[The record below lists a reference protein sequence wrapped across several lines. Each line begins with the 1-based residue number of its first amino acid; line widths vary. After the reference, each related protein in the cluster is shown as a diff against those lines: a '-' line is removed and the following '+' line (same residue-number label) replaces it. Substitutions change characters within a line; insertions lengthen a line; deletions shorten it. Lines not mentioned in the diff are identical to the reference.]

1 MQVHEVDIMISHI
14 GNNEKNNI
22 VNLDQIYDTIFE
34 A

>member
-1 MQVHEVDIMISHI
+1 MQVHEIDIMIFHI

-22 VNLDQIYDTIFE
+22 VNLNQIYDTIFE